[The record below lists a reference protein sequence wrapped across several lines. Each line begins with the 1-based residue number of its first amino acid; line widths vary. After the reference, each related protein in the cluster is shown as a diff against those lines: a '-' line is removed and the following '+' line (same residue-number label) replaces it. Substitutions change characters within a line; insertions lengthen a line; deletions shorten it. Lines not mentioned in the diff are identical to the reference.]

1 MTLSGQPLIS
11 VYLPERKVNALNIEG
26 YLRKD
31 GRVGVRNHVLI
42 LPVSYEVNQIAEQIS
57 QRVPGTVTFRNQ
69 HGLFQDGVDLAQ
81 TLRVY
86 DGFST
91 HPNVYAVMI
100 LAWGHE
106 PYNLNKLVGDAR
118 ASGKRAELISLEEV
132 GGIRNAV
139 KSGVQLAQTWMAERD
154 EVKRIKVPLSSI
166 ILGTEC
172 GGSDACSGISGN
184 PALGVVSDLLAKQD
198 GTSILSE
205 TTELIGAEH
214 LLAERAATPEIGNQ
228 VLHIVHRLEENAM
241 KMGVDIR
248 GAQPSPGNMDGGITT
263 IEEKSLGCIYK
274 GGTTPIREVIEYAER
289 PSEHGLVIMDTPG
302 HDIEQ
307 MTGMVAGGAQ
317 VVIFTTGRGTPTGS
331 PIVPCIKVATNSFT
345 YKNMHDNIDFNAGDI
360 VDGIATVDETG
371 ERLFGMMVDVLNGE
385 LTKAERLGHREFG
398 IYRIGQSL

>member
-1 MTLSGQPLIS
+1 M
-11 VYLPERKVNALNIEG
+11 NALNIEG

-31 GRVGVRNHVLI
+31 GRVGIRNHVLI
-42 LPVSYEVNQIAEQIS
+42 LPVSYEVNQIAEQIT

-69 HGLFQDGVDLAQ
+69 HGLFQEGDDLAQ

-86 DGFST
+86 EGFAT
-91 HPNVYAVMI
+91 HPNVYGVI
-100 LAWGHE
+100 LLAWGHE
-106 PYNLNKLVGDAR
+106 PYNLQGLVDAAR
-118 ASGKRAELISLEEV
+118 EAGKRAELIALEEV
-132 GGIRNAV
+132 GGIRNAL
-139 KSGVQLAQTWMAERD
+139 KAGVQFSETWMAERD
-154 EVKRIKVPLSSI
+154 GVKRVRVPLSSI

-184 PALGVVSDLLAKQD
+184 PALGVVSDLLAAEG

-214 LLAERAATPEIGNQ
+214 LLADRAITPEIGKQ
-228 VLHIVHRLEENAM
+228 VLHIVNRLEENAM

-274 GGTTPIREVIEYAER
+274 GGTTPIREVVEYGER

-331 PIVPCIKVATNSFT
+331 PIAPCIKVATNSFT
-345 YKNMHDNIDFNAGDI
+345 YKNMRDNIDFNAGDI
-360 VDGIATVDETG
+360 VDGVATVDETG
-371 ERLFGMMVDVLNGE
+371 KRLFDVMVDVLNGE
-385 LTKAERLGHREFG
+385 PTKSERLGHREFG

>member
-1 MTLSGQPLIS
+1 M
-11 VYLPERKVNALNIEG
+11 NIQG
-26 YLRKD
+26 YLRQD

-69 HGLFQDGVDLAQ
+69 HGLNQNGADLAQ
-81 TLRVY
+81 TLRIY
-86 DGFST
+86 DGFVT
-91 HPNVYAVMI
+91 HPNVYAVVI
-100 LAWGHE
+100 LGWGHE
-106 PYNLNKLVGDAR
+106 PYDLGDLKAR
-118 ASGKRAELISLEEV
+118 AAEAGKQVEIVTLEEM
-132 GGIRNAV
+132 GGIRNAL
-139 KSGVQLAQTWMAERD
+139 KAGVSLAEGWMRD
-154 EVKRIKVPLSSI
+154 RDTVQKVEVPLASI

-184 PALGVVSDLLAKQD
+184 PALGVVSDLLVEQG

-205 TTELIGAEH
+205 TTELMGAEH
-214 LLAERAATPEIGNQ
+214 LLAERAITPEIGEK
-228 VLHIVHRLEENAM
+228 VVYIVERLEANAM

-274 GGTTPIREVIEYAER
+274 GGTTPIREVMEYAER
-289 PSEHGLVIMDTPG
+289 PSENGLVIMDTPG

-331 PIVPCIKVATNSFT
+331 PIAPCIKVATNTFT
-345 YKNMHDNIDFNAGDI
+345 FHNMHDNIDFNAGDI
-360 VDGIATVDETG
+360 IDGVATVEESGTK
-371 ERLFGMMVDVLNGE
+371 LFEMMVDVLNGQE
-385 LTKAERLGHREFG
+385 TKAEKLGHREFG
-398 IYRIGQSL
+398 VYRIGQSL